1 MSKMPATMSAADLR
15 ALYQP
20 AHRVLVDA
28 DADRIYT
35 LIISAASQG
44 KIYMDFEVL
53 ISRAHSVINKLR
65 STFPD
70 VDFIE
75 LETLT
80 FRRLYRAI
88 WALSQPCSPPPL
100 PQLR

>member
-1 MSKMPATMSAADLR
+1 MSAADLR

-20 AHRVLVDA
+20 AHHVLVEA
-28 DADRIYT
+28 DVNRIYMH
-35 LIISAASQG
+35 IIQVATRG
-44 KIYMDFEVL
+44 KLYLDFDVL
-53 ISRAHSVINKLR
+53 ISRAIPVINKLKNR
-65 STFPD
+65 FPD

-88 WALSQPCSPPPL
+88 WALGQPDSPPPA
-100 PQLR
+100 PRLR